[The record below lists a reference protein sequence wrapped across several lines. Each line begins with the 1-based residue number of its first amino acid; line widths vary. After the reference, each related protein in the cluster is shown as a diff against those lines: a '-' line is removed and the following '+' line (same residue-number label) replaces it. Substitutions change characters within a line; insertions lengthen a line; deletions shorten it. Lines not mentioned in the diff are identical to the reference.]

1 MKKYSVKIRNL
12 KKIDDNQIKFVERE
26 APVYGDDGFIV
37 GSETDVL
44 MTSEE
49 FLTKYKVFI
58 DDIAL
63 FKEIEGRKR
72 FRSQEYAS
80 IGIMD
85 RNDLIQEAYLS
96 FLNAYNDVNW
106 KKINKST
113 NPEAALWGYLKKK
126 TILDLNRGLRQK
138 KDGIRITE
146 WKVTQSKEAK
156 GSVNVEFITTLFNKI
171 EHIFFR
177 NQEDTALTKYE
188 TDLLGY
194 FLDVHLD
201 EFLDLNFKGER
212 NWTGIE
218 RDVIRMFYGIES
230 ARLTTKEIAKVY
242 HVSDSTIKNVV
253 KRSLAKLRT
262 KESMTLIANFC
273 HEYFI
278 STNSLAR
285 EYAVNQGLTN

>member
-1 MKKYSVKIRNL
+1 MKKYSIRIAGL
-12 KKIDDNQIKFVERE
+12 KKMDDKLIKFK
-26 APVYGDDGFIV
+26 DQD
-37 GSETDVL
+37 DVL

-49 FLTKYKVFI
+49 FLSKYRVFI

-85 RNDLIQEAYLS
+85 RNDLIQEAYLAFFDTYS
-96 FLNAYNDVNW
+96 TVNW
-106 KKINKST
+106 KKINNST
-113 NPEAALWGYLKKK
+113 NPEASLWSFLKKS
-126 TILDLNRGLRQK
+126 TILRLQRGIYEK

-146 WKVTQSKEAK
+146 RAISNAVKEGTIK
-156 GSVNVEFITTLFNKI
+156 DMNGITTLFNKLD
-171 EHIFFR
+171 HIFFR

-201 EFLDLNFKGER
+201 EFLDLNFKGDR
-212 NWTGIE
+212 NWNGIE
-218 RDVIRMFYGIES
+218 RYLVKSFYGMEEVRKS
-230 ARLTTKEIAKVY
+230 GKELAEEFKI
-242 HVSDSTIKNVV
+242 SQSTI
-253 KRSLAKLRT
+253 RSLIQRALNKLRS
-262 KESMTLIANFC
+262 KESMELISNFC
-273 HEYFI
+273 REYFI

-285 EYAVNQGLTN
+285 EYAINQGLTK

>member
-1 MKKYSVKIRNL
+1 MKKYSIRIAGL
-12 KKIDDNQIKFVERE
+12 KKMDDQLIKFK
-26 APVYGDDGFIV
+26 DQD
-37 GSETDVL
+37 DVL

-49 FLTKYKVFI
+49 FLTKYRVFI

-85 RNDLIQEAYLS
+85 RNDLIQEAYLA
-96 FLNAYNDVNW
+96 FFKAYNDVDW

-113 NPEAALWGYLKKK
+113 NPEAELWAYLKKK
-126 TILDLNRGLRQK
+126 TIYDINIAIRSK
-138 KDGIRITE
+138 KDGV
-146 WKVTQSKEAK
+146 KLTQWALFQGKEAK
-156 GSVNVEFITTLFNKI
+156 EGKNVQFITTLFNKLD
-171 EHIFFR
+171 HIFFR

-212 NWTGIE
+212 NWNGVE
-218 RDVIRMFYGIES
+218 RYLLKSFYGLEEVRKS
-230 ARLTTKEIAKVY
+230 QKELAEELNL
-242 HVSDSTIKNVV
+242 SNSTIRVII
-253 KRSLAKLRT
+253 KRAITKLRS
-262 KESMTLIANFC
+262 KESMDLIANFC

-285 EYAVNQGLTN
+285 EYAINQGLTK

>member
-1 MKKYSVKIRNL
+1 MKKYSIKTRTL
-12 KKIDDNQIKFVERE
+12 KKMDDQLIKFK
-26 APVYGDDGFIV
+26 DQD
-37 GSETDVL
+37 DVL

-49 FLTKYKVFI
+49 FLSKYKVFI

-63 FKEIEGRKR
+63 FKEIEGKKR

-96 FLNAYNDVNW
+96 FFEAYNSVDW
-106 KKINKST
+106 KQINKSN
-113 NPEAALWGYLKKK
+113 NPEASLWGYLKKK
-126 TILDLNRGLRQK
+126 TIFDLGIAIRSK
-138 KDGIRITE
+138 KDGVKLTQWAIF
-146 WKVTQSKEAK
+146 QSKEAK
-156 GSVNVEFITTLFNKI
+156 ESKNVKFITTLFARMDEVIIKNI
-171 EHIFFR
+171 
-177 NQEDTALTKYE
+177 EDTALTKYE

-212 NWTGIE
+212 NWKGIE

-273 HEYFI
+273 QEYFI
-278 STNSLAR
+278 STNSLAL
-285 EYAVNQGLTN
+285 EYAINQGLTK

>member
-1 MKKYSVKIRNL
+1 MKKYSIRIAGL
-12 KKIDDNQIKFVERE
+12 KKMDDKLIKFK
-26 APVYGDDGFIV
+26 DQN
-37 GSETDVL
+37 DVL

-49 FLTKYKVFI
+49 FLTKYRVFI

-85 RNDLIQEAYLS
+85 RNDLIQEAYLA
-96 FLNAYNDVNW
+96 FFKAYNDVDW

-113 NPEAALWGYLKKK
+113 NPEAELWAYLKKK
-126 TILDLNRGLRQK
+126 TIYDINIAIRSK
-138 KDGIRITE
+138 KDGV
-146 WKVTQSKEAK
+146 KLTQWALFQGKEAK
-156 GSVNVEFITTLFNKI
+156 EGKNVQFITTLFNKLD
-171 EHIFFR
+171 HIFFR

-212 NWTGIE
+212 NWNGVE
-218 RDVIRMFYGIES
+218 RYLLKSFYGLEEVRKS
-230 ARLTTKEIAKVY
+230 QKELAEELNL
-242 HVSDSTIKNVV
+242 SNSTIRVII
-253 KRSLAKLRT
+253 KRAITKLRS
-262 KESMTLIANFC
+262 KESMDLIANFC

-285 EYAVNQGLTN
+285 EYAINQGLTK

>member
-1 MKKYSVKIRNL
+1 MKKYSIKTRTL
-12 KKIDDNQIKFVERE
+12 KKMDDQLIKFK
-26 APVYGDDGFIV
+26 DQD
-37 GSETDVL
+37 DVL

-49 FLTKYKVFI
+49 FLSKYKVFI

-63 FKEIEGRKR
+63 FKEIEGKKR

-85 RNDLIQEAYLS
+85 RNDLIQEAYLA
-96 FLNAYNDVNW
+96 FFNAYNDVDWN
-106 KKINKST
+106 KINKST

-126 TILDLNRGLRQK
+126 TILDVNRGIRQK
-138 KDGIRITE
+138 KDGIRLTE

-156 GSVNVEFITTLFNKI
+156 GSINVEFITTLFARMDDI
-171 EHIFFR
+171 IIR
-177 NQEDTALTKYE
+177 NIEDTALTKYE

-212 NWTGIE
+212 NWKGIE
-218 RDVIRMFYGIES
+218 RDVIKMFYGIES
-230 ARLTTKEIAKVY
+230 ARLTTKEIAKAY

-273 HEYFI
+273 QEYFI
-278 STNSLAR
+278 STNSLAL
-285 EYAVNQGLTN
+285 EYAINQGLTK